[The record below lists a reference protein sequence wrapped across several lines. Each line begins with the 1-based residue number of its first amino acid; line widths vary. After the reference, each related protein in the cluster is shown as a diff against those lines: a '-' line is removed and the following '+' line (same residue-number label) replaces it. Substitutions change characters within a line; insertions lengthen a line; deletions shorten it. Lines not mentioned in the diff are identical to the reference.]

1 MNGTGTRVHDLHL
14 AAYLT
19 ALDYE
24 LVRLE
29 GSSGQR
35 TFIFAAVPQDVV
47 IAFYSGRV
55 SVDARKLLGALRDLK
70 GLAVQAL

>member
-1 MNGTGTRVHDLHL
+1 MKTTDLHL

-29 GSSGQR
+29 GAGGR
-35 TFIFAAVPQDVV
+35 RAFVFADVPPDVV
-47 IAFYSGRV
+47 VAFYSGRV
-55 SVDARKLLGALRDLK
+55 PVDARKLLGALRDLK
-70 GLAVQAL
+70 GLAVQAF